1 MQRASSPSAGGG
13 AVDGDSNV
21 DAAIVNGGSKTAT
34 AAGAG
39 TTFAFIGRDHS
50 NNADCHPSGTGR
62 PLEFGL
68 GSSAGKVNAAA
79 NASVSGTSPAA
90 QKKPPPP
97 QSAKRSRQLVVDTTA
112 PPLGSPGGLPP
123 SGRAQSSP
131 RKKKKRKAG
140 PDTPQDAMHREA
152 GRARKERSRSGQKLS
167 DEYIRYK
174 EETGQDIQRREWM
187 KKYFLGATT
196 SRSVR
201 IARVKRGWTAVEAY
215 TGLPAEPTGRREVDE
230 TQAEL
235 KVDAHISG
243 GATATASPASSTPG
257 GQNGLPTAF
266 KSEEEKQKVLNMLG
280 SVSAEKRKVRSGQM
294 EVLQGANKVAEEGLR
309 IAEGTSIRQDEVAEL
324 AMADL
329 DEFQDTYLQVVAT
342 PVSTP
347 VGMPTARLAFE
358 DEDEAEDEDG

>member
-1 MQRASSPSAGGG
+1 MQRASSPSPGGG
-13 AVDGDSNV
+13 AFNGDSNV
-21 DAAIVNGGSKTAT
+21 DAA
-34 AAGAG
+34 GAG
-39 TTFAFIGRDHS
+39 TTAAFGRDHS
-50 NNADCHPSGTGR
+50 NNPDFY
-62 PLEFGL
+62 EFSL

-79 NASVSGTSPAA
+79 IASVFGTSPAA
-90 QKKPPPP
+90 QKKPPP

-140 PDTPQDAMHREA
+140 PETPQDAMHREA

-266 KSEEEKQKVLNMLG
+266 KSEEEKQRVLNMLG
-280 SVSAEKRKVRSGQM
+280 SVSAGKQQVHSDQM
-294 EVLQGANKVAEEGLR
+294 KGLHKTTDVAEEGIR
-309 IAEGTSIRQDEVAEL
+309 VAERTSIRQGEVAEL

-329 DEFQDTYLQVVAT
+329 DEYKDAFLQVVAT

-347 VGMPTARLAFE
+347 VGTPVGMPTARLAF
-358 DEDEAEDEDG
+358 DEAEDEDEDG